1 MRSFKFTLNSF
12 VLLFIPILIINL
24 FSVVIYRMAADK
36 GTAIVVL
43 AMIGLT
49 LVAALICTII
59 DYIRRKLMIDRPLQ
73 EILYATKQLAK
84 GNFKVRLIPNHS
96 YDSYNEFD
104 YIKDDL
110 NKMAGELS
118 QSEVLK
124 TDFVSNVSHE
134 IKTPVSVIMNYAKAL
149 DDDTLDKE
157 TRKKYLSILQDSCKS
172 LSTLVTNILKLNK
185 LENQKLNIEIERFNL
200 SESLS
205 SCILRFEDIIER
217 KDILLECD
225 IEEDLYINS
234 NESYLELVWNNLI
247 SNALKFTEKDGT
259 VKVYLK
265 KIDDEYVVKVS
276 DTGCG
281 IDEETGKHMFDKFY
295 QGDTSHQK
303 EGNGLGLPLVK
314 KVIDVLG
321 GTIGIESEVGVGTTF
336 TIIIKEG

>member
-1 MRSFKFTLNSF
+1 MRNFKFTLYGF
-12 VLLFIPILIINL
+12 VFFFIPILIINL
-24 FSVVIYRMAADK
+24 FSVVIYRLAAGN
-36 GTAIVVL
+36 GTVIVVL
-43 AMIGLT
+43 SMTGLA

-84 GNFKVRLIPNHS
+84 GNFKVRLIPHHS
-96 YDSYNEFD
+96 YESYDEFD
-104 YIKDDL
+104 FIKDDL

-118 QSEVLK
+118 KSEVLK
-124 TDFVSNVSHE
+124 TDFISNVSHE

-157 TRKKYLSILQDSCKS
+157 TRKKYLNILQDSCKS

-200 SESLS
+200 SESIS

-225 IEEDLYINS
+225 IEEDIYINS

-265 KIDDEYVVKVS
+265 KVDDEYIIKVS

-281 IDEETGKHMFDKFY
+281 IDEETGKHIFDKFY

-336 TIIIKEG
+336 TVIIKEV

>member
-1 MRSFKFTLNSF
+1 MRSFKFTLYGF
-12 VLLFIPILIINL
+12 ILLFVPILVINL
-24 FSVVIYRMAADK
+24 FSVVIYRMAAGK
-36 GTAIVVL
+36 GIAIVVL
-43 AMIGLT
+43 AMTGLA

-84 GNFKVRLIPNHS
+84 GNFKVRLIPHHS
-96 YDSYNEFD
+96 YEAYDEFD

-118 QSEVLK
+118 KSEVLK

-265 KIDDEYVVKVS
+265 KIDDEYVIKVS